1 MQNWGSVKKCQNY
14 RLFAIFW
21 DILDKMKGNLDQECV
36 KRGLLSFQGKIG
48 TISPDFPRKMTVLR
62 VFALLFHLS
71 LPKIWY
77 SHLYTIYIFGMS
89 NNWFLE

>member
-48 TISPDFPRKMTVLR
+48 TIPLK
-62 VFALLFHLS
+62 S
-71 LPKIWY
+71 LEK
-77 SHLYTIYIFGMS
+77 
-89 NNWFLE
+89 